1 MAQWDSVEVSGAK
14 QRSLV
19 SVGLLS
25 GSIWGSVG
33 LSEGQWVSMGVI
45 GAPWGSVEVSGAQ
58 WGVSWVQWESV
69 GVNGAQW
76 QSAEVSG
83 VQRAMY
89 IHPISFKIN
98 TCDSIEENVLN
109 IVLALLCGIYLKNSL
124 HTFNFCCNSNYRG
137 IITDYECVSS
147 TYNSSLFS
155 LIFGLHLSIISL

>member
-45 GAPWGSVEVSGAQ
+45 GAPWGSVEVSGTQ
-58 WGVSWVQWESV
+58 WGVNGVQWESV

-109 IVLALLCGIYLKNSL
+109 IVLALLCEIYLKNSL
-124 HTFNFCCNSNYRG
+124 HTFNFCCNSNYGG

-155 LIFGLHLSIISL
+155 LIFGLYLSIISL

>member
-1 MAQWDSVEVSGAK
+1 MRVFGAQWDSVRVSG
-14 QRSLV
+14 S
-19 SVGLLS
+19 
-25 GSIWGSVG
+25 
-33 LSEGQWVSMGVI
+33 QWVSLGLR
-45 GAPWGSVEVSGAQ
+45 GGSVEVSGAQ
-58 WGVSWVQWESV
+58 WGVSRVQWESV

-76 QSAEVSG
+76 RSVEVSG
-83 VQRAMY
+83 VQCTMY

-109 IVLALLCGIYLKNSL
+109 IVLALLCEIYLKDSL